1 MDDLVIMN
9 HHTGDKIHPLS
20 LAESVEIHHIS
31 RPPSAESV
39 EIQDAPSPPPSRG
52 GPVEIQGTPAEE
64 KSIET
69 QANTDDTHAPKVT
82 TESLIHRTTNPFHP
96 PIPQTVNTQ
105 AKPAHYYSVSPIH
118 IDPSVYSY
126 TSVTPP
132 HSRVQKTFSNSSFT
146 TVFGGSKRRSVSFVE
161 GEDIVE
167 KHGRCSCCWS

>member
-1 MDDLVIMN
+1 MDDLMN
-9 HHTGDKIHPLS
+9 HHTGDEIHPPS

-52 GPVEIQGTPAEE
+52 EPVEIQGTPATAEE

-82 TESLIHRTTNPFHP
+82 TESPIHRTTNPFHP

-105 AKPAHYYSVSPIH
+105 EKPAHYYSVSPIH
-118 IDPSVYSY
+118 IDPSVY
-126 TSVTPP
+126 TSVTCP
-132 HSRVQKTFSNSSFT
+132 HSRAWRGSPSSSFT
-146 TVFGGSKRRSVSFVE
+146 TVFGGSNRRRVTFVE
-161 GEDIVE
+161 GEDIEV
-167 KHGRCSCCWS
+167 KHGWCSCCWS

>member
-1 MDDLVIMN
+1 MDDLIIMN
-9 HHTGDKIHPLS
+9 HHTGDEIHPPS

-52 GPVEIQGTPAEE
+52 EPVEIQGTPAEE

-118 IDPSVYSY
+118 IDPSVY

-132 HSRVQKTFSNSSFT
+132 HSRVRRCSISSFT
-146 TVFGGSKRRSVSFVE
+146 TVFGGSIRNRKTFVE
-161 GEDIVE
+161 DEYIEE
-167 KHGRCSCCWS
+167 KHGWCSCCWS